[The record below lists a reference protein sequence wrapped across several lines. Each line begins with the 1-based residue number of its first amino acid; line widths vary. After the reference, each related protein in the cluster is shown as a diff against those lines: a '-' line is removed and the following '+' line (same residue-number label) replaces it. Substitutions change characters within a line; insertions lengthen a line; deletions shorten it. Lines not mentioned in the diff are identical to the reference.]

1 MLSLKLQVYG
11 WESPPTDLLELEK
24 RRKTALSTFYDHVD
38 TQPAGSLTIDSPII
52 KEVVDSHRAH
62 YIAKYAAEEARA
74 QTGGISLA
82 NLSGF
87 GEELISESDDMMT
100 GYVSAEGFSRAYPA
114 REFDSFISDL
124 FEYQKGGLISG
135 TTEKDLW
142 ETAMGWKKSLFQD
155 AAAVY
160 SASLSPTGAA
170 DQALQNTAL
179 RGATQL
185 SLLSSEL
192 AGLGSQLKGIAEGDL
207 IKGSTLGQLDI
218 GLSDRFKEAEKGL
231 TQIGLGIPGPQTALQ
246 ITRETA
252 ASGTG
257 ISAIQGVIGS
267 STEGG
272 IAKSIASH
280 GAPVQRVAG
289 RVGVMGKK
297 TLSMLIEAGETAAR
311 VMR

>member
-1 MLSLKLQVYG
+1 MLSLKLQVCG
-11 WESPPTDLLELEK
+11 WGSPPADILELEK
-24 RRKTALSTFYDHVD
+24 RKETALSAFYDHVD

-52 KEVVDSHRAH
+52 KEVVDSQRAH
-62 YIAKYAAEEARA
+62 YIAKYAVEEARA

-87 GEELISESDDMMT
+87 GEQLTSEADDMVT
-100 GYVSAEGFSRAYPA
+100 GYVSAEGFASAYPA
-114 REFDSFISDL
+114 RQFDSFISDL
-124 FEYQKGGLISG
+124 FGMQKGGLISG

-142 ETAMGWKKSLFQD
+142 ETAMGWKKSMFQD

-170 DQALQNTAL
+170 DQVLQASNL
-179 RGATQL
+179 RQATQL
-185 SLLSSEL
+185 SILSSEL
-192 AGLGSQLKGIAEGDL
+192 SGLSSQLEGIAEGDT
-207 IKGSTLGQLDI
+207 IKGSSLGQLDI

-231 TQIGLGIPGPQTALQ
+231 TQIRLGIPNSPLLQ
-246 ITRETA
+246 ITREA
-252 ASGTG
+252 ADSGVGTG
-257 ISAIQGVIGS
+257 AIQGVIGS
-267 STEGG
+267 SAEGG

-280 GAPVQRVAG
+280 GAPIQRVAG

-297 TLSMLIEAGETAAR
+297 TLSMLINAGETAAR